1 MAGLGAA
8 LAFMATSFE
17 TARIDRSRG
26 LVHLPG
32 SPVPLLRNMTIF
44 ALKYGLAVA
53 AATALAEPG
62 TLAAPDAAV
71 SGASAGYFLGWLA
84 RFALVCRRV
93 ARTEL
98 LPAPR

>member
-1 MAGLGAA
+1 
-8 LAFMATSFE
+8 
-17 TARIDRSRG
+17 
-26 LVHLPG
+26 
-32 SPVPLLRNMTIF
+32 MTIF

-53 AATALAEPG
+53 AATALAAPG
-62 TLAAPDAAV
+62 TLAALDAAV

-84 RFALVCRRV
+84 RFALVYRRV